1 MGSQEN
7 HEETHVNLRRASLA
21 RRSKCRISGSGK
33 EQQGETTV
41 RARGSG
47 SKNILRLDDPGARA
61 TIPLEQ
67 SAAHRAGRAGR
78 RGTMP
83 CRCRGKA
90 TEQGQRRGRH
100 RVGPCGKAIYTW
112 RERIEPSQD
121 TERRTAGQAQGG
133 RRGASIWN
141 LHGTAVLGPKWSL
154 AADISGGVNLGG
166 RRRVGRVAW
175 RARR

>member
-7 HEETHVNLRRASLA
+7 HEETHVNHRRAASA
-21 RRSKCRISGSGK
+21 RRSKCRISWSGK

-47 SKNILRLDDPGARA
+47 SKKFLLDDPGARA

-67 SAAHRAGRAGR
+67 STAHRAGRAGR

-83 CRCRGKA
+83 CRRRGKA

-100 RVGPCGKAIYTW
+100 RVGPCGEAIYTW
-112 RERIEPSQD
+112 RERIGPSQD
-121 TERRTAGQAQGG
+121 TERRTAGQARGG
-133 RRGASIWN
+133 SRGSSIWN
-141 LHGTAVLGPKWSL
+141 LHRTAVLGPGTGGQG
-154 AADISGGVNLGG
+154 GGVISAPGIINPT
-166 RRRVGRVAW
+166 RK
-175 RARR
+175 

>member
-47 SKNILRLDDPGARA
+47 SKNFLLDDPGARA

-67 SAAHRAGRAGR
+67 STAHRAGRAGR

-100 RVGPCGKAIYTW
+100 RAGPCGEAVYMR
-112 RERIEPSQD
+112 RERIGPSRG
-121 TERRTAGQAQGG
+121 TERCTAGRAQGG

-154 AADISGGVNLGG
+154 AADISGGVSLGG